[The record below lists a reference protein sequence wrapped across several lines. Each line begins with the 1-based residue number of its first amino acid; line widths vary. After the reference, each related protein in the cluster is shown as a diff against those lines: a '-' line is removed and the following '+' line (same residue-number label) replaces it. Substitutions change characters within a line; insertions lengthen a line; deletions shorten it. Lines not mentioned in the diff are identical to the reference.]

1 MSSTEELDEVWMGFY
16 AGLGDWWP
24 KSQLRPKIGHRRLR
38 GSSQEKQRFK
48 SDRIPAAPAAA
59 KKAVDGEPGP
69 QGGQENKPQNTAGSW
84 GD

>member
-1 MSSTEELDEVWMGFY
+1 MGFY

-24 KSQLRPKIGHRRLR
+24 KSQLRPKEDTRPR

-48 SDRIPAAPAAA
+48 SDRIPAAPVAA

-69 QGGQENKPQNTAGSW
+69 QGGQESKPQNTPGSW
-84 GD
+84 GG